1 MNNVTET
8 IQAIIDDA
16 EAFATF
22 GKIKDGEK

>member
-16 EAFATF
+16 EAFAAF
-22 GKIKDGEK
+22 GKFKDGEK